1 MFKSIFCSLA
11 AASILAGAS
20 SVTHASGRHASVTP
34 NLLSYASSP
43 PAELNRVSEAHSTR
57 QVSVSEHFKPRPN
70 ETTKLE
76 YKVWSQILGH
86 FVVNVG
92 PSIRVRTKPYERRTG
107 TRFKSGKNE
116 PYRLET
122 NKVLYP
128 FIRPQVRDYIA
139 DYADEL
145 EALGSQIDIPALE
158 RDQQLAYWINLHN
171 AVVVREISKHYP
183 GPKRRPRDI
192 MPSEGSAEG
201 LHRATLLTIDGVELS
216 LNDIRQRIVYPHW
229 KNPDVAFGFYLG
241 DVGSPSLRY
250 QAYEP
255 FKVARQLKSNSEQYV
270 NSLLG
275 MEKGKVSRIYQE
287 IAPWYFQNFESDLA
301 AYFKKRMRPEV
312 FAEYEQRGY
321 RGISKYQDYVNDITS
336 GRGRG
341 RVSAAPLID
350 GQNPASSHY
359 SIEIHQFRKEAVAK
373 VLELRK
379 KDWYV
384 PNRVIVEELATE

>member
-1 MFKSIFCSLA
+1 MFKSIFCSLVV
-11 AASILAGAS
+11 ASILASAS
-20 SVTHASGRHASVTP
+20 SVTHASVTS
-34 NLLSYASSP
+34 NFLSYASSP
-43 PAELNRVSEAHSTR
+43 PAELNRVSQTYSTQ
-57 QVSVSEHFKPRPN
+57 QVSVSEHFKPRPS

-76 YKVWSQILGH
+76 YEVWSQILGH
-86 FVVNVG
+86 FVLTVG

-171 AVVVREISKHYP
+171 AVVVREISRHYP

-192 MPSEGSAEG
+192 TPSDGSAEG
-201 LHRATLLTIDGVELS
+201 LHSATLLTIDGVELS

-229 KNPDVAFGFYLG
+229 KNPDVAFGFYMS

-255 FKVARQLKSNSEQYV
+255 YKLARQLKSNSQQYV
-270 NSLLG
+270 NSLLS
-275 MEKGKVSRIYQE
+275 MEKGKVSQIYRD
-287 IAPWYFQNFESDLA
+287 IAPWYFQKFESDIA
-301 AYFKKRMRPEV
+301 AYFKKRMRSEV
-312 FAEYEQRGY
+312 FAEYGQQGY
-321 RGISKYQDYVNDITS
+321 RGISKYQGYVNDITS
-336 GRGRG
+336 GRGKG

-350 GQNPASSHY
+350 GANPASSHY